1 MKVLLLAGTAE
12 ARALAGRLAGDA
24 RFDLVASLAG
34 ATRAP
39 EAYAVPVRSGGFGGT
54 AGLEKYIE
62 DNDVEAIVDVTH
74 PFARVMPQ
82 RAQALCARHGR
93 PYLRLARPGWTP
105 EPGDRWRVVKEA
117 VQAAEEIAP
126 GARVFL
132 ATGARSLGDFAALAA
147 GRYVVARVIDPPD
160 RPFPFLQGQFLIGRP
175 PFTVAGEIATFRAH
189 GIDVLVAKN
198 AGGPA
203 DAKLA
208 AARALGLPVVLLN
221 RPPPPPGDR
230 VESVAAA
237 LAWLERLA

>member
-1 MKVLLLAGTAE
+1 MASQISCSRVTSP
-12 ARALAGRLAGDA
+12 ARSATGAWASSIL
-24 RFDLVASLAG
+24 ASLAG
-34 ATRAP
+34 TGTPAGPPRGA
-39 EAYAVPVRSGGFGGT
+39 ARS
-54 AGLEKYIE
+54 
-62 DNDVEAIVDVTH
+62 
-74 PFARVMPQ
+74 
-82 RAQALCARHGR
+82 
-93 PYLRLARPGWTP
+93 GWTP
-105 EPGDRWRVVKEA
+105 GPGDSWRFVEGAAEA
-117 VQAAEEIAP
+117 GEEIAP

-147 GRYVVARVIDPPD
+147 RRYVVARVIDPPD
-160 RPFPFLQGQFLIGRP
+160 RPFPFPRGQWLVGRP
-175 PFTVAGEIATFRAH
+175 PFTEADEIATLRAH
-189 GIDVLVAKN
+189 RIDVLVAKN